1 MKKYYDA
8 PDFEVLQLQFA
19 DVITVSEPTP
29 EDGEL
34 PITPFATG
42 DKSSYTY

>member
-1 MKKYYDA
+1 MKKFYQA

-19 DVITVSEPTP
+19 DVITVSEPSQ
-29 EDGEL
+29 EEGEM
-34 PITPFATG
+34 PITPFANS